1 MSKPENLNIEHEK
14 IEEERG
20 FNYTWLTPEES
31 ETLFKIANEIR
42 EKQYRSFVG
51 DVNGVIFVLMA
62 AMDYFEGLS
71 DEDKEKLGPIRDK
84 ILKANPRLAKDP
96 YQHHTP
102 NWRFKAVPRT
112 QKDAN
117 QFIEKNIMETAGKD
131 PADPGKGTF
140 IASYRAE
147 DYAHAAENTSF
158 VLMAYD
164 IANMRQATQEE
175 AGPSG
180 AYQHRLVPMSGELKD
195 YFLGAIFF
203 EIDAQIPSY
212 ETVRD
217 YLGTK
222 KEALTSQA
230 LEDYRK
236 SVGDLS
242 KKGIEYAAD
251 EGLLVASIT
260 GSIDYFTHSIYFEF
274 EKNRPLI
281 MERIKSKDLLERASQ
296 WVKSTPSP
304 SIPFSLTG
312 KTIDGLKE
320 ALLLPKMILQG
331 VREGC
336 ESALKELIQ
345 EYNLKKKQSSKI

>member
-1 MSKPENLNIEHEK
+1 M
-14 IEEERG
+14 
-20 FNYTWLTPEES
+20 
-31 ETLFKIANEIR
+31 
-42 EKQYRSFVG
+42 
-51 DVNGVIFVLMA
+51 
-62 AMDYFEGLS
+62 
-71 DEDKEKLGPIRDK
+71 
-84 ILKANPRLAKDP
+84 
-96 YQHHTP
+96 
-102 NWRFKAVPRT
+102 
-112 QKDAN
+112 
-117 QFIEKNIMETAGKD
+117 
-131 PADPGKGTF
+131 
-140 IASYRAE
+140 
-147 DYAHAAENTSF
+147 
-158 VLMAYD
+158 
-164 IANMRQATQEE
+164 
-175 AGPSG
+175 
-180 AYQHRLVPMSGELKD
+180 
-195 YFLGAIFF
+195 
-203 EIDAQIPSY
+203 
-212 ETVRD
+212 RD